1 VNGNGIK
8 AENLV
13 WIFGT
18 GRSGSTWLASI
29 MGEPRGYRPWRE
41 PLVGQLFGEFYTK
54 TSTNPGRRD
63 FIMSDSTR
71 EAWLEGIRSLVL
83 NVAGARFPR
92 AAAND
97 YLVIQEPNGSVGAP
111 LLMEALPES
120 RLVFLMRDPRDVV
133 ASALDR
139 HRKGGQA
146 YERLRKDP
154 RRGDADRVERDPEAA
169 TRGQAKRY
177 LRNVSSVR
185 QAYEAHR
192 GNKVLIRYENLR
204 YDTLDTLK
212 HVYSA
217 LGMPVDEEELVR
229 AVEKNSWERI
239 PEEDKGPRKNRRKA
253 EPGGW
258 QEDLTREQVKA
269 VEEITAPLLKEFYPG

>member
-1 VNGNGIK
+1 VNRNGIK
-8 AENLV
+8 AENLI

-29 MGEPRGYRPWRE
+29 MGEPSGYRPWRE

-83 NVAGARFPR
+83 NVAEARFPR
-92 AAAND
+92 AADD
-97 YLVIQEPNGSVGAP
+97 YLVVQEPNGSLGAP

-120 RLVFLMRDPRDVV
+120 RMIFLVRDPRDVV

-169 TRGQAKRY
+169 TRGQARRY
-177 LRNVSSVR
+177 LRNMSSTK

-192 GNKVLIRYENLR
+192 GSKVLIRYEKLR
-204 YDTLDTLK
+204 YETFGMLK
-212 HVYSA
+212 HAYST
-217 LGMPVDEEELVR
+217 LGVPVDEGELAR
-229 AVEKNSWERI
+229 AVEKNSWESI
-239 PEEDKGPRKNRRKA
+239 PSEDKGPRKNRRKA
-253 EPGGW
+253 TPGGW
-258 QEDLTREQVKA
+258 QEDLTREQVKV
-269 VEEITAPLLKEFYPG
+269 VEEITAPLLREFYPA

>member
-1 VNGNGIK
+1 MRTNGIK

-29 MGEPRGYRPWRE
+29 MGAPQGYRPWRE

-71 EAWLEGIRSLVL
+71 EAWLGGIRSLVL

-97 YLVIQEPNGSVGAP
+97 YLVVQEPNGSVGAP

-120 RLVFLMRDPRDVV
+120 RMIFLMRDPRDVV

-169 TRGQAKRY
+169 TRGQARRY
-177 LRNVSSVR
+177 LRNVSSVK

-192 GNKVLIRYENLR
+192 GRKVLVRYEELR
-204 YDTLDTLK
+204 HDTLGTLER
-212 HVYSA
+212 VYST
-217 LGMPVDEEELVR
+217 LGMSVAGDDLAR
-229 AVEKNSWERI
+229 AVEKNAWENI
-239 PEEDKGPRKNRRKA
+239 PEEEKGPRKNRRKA
-253 EPGGW
+253 RPGGW
-258 QEDLTREQVKA
+258 QEDLTSEQVKV
-269 VEEITAPLLKEFYPG
+269 VENITAPLLREFYPT